1 MNESSKKNGW
11 QFIKFTLFSCTAGI
25 VQVVSFTFLAEIVKF
40 TYWPAYLI
48 ALVLSVLYNFTV
60 NRKFTFRATSNVPIA
75 MLKIFIYYCIFTP
88 ISTIGGDFLTET
100 WQWNYY
106 LVLAICMV
114 SNFITEFLVYKI
126 FVYPK
131 D

>member
-1 MNESSKKNGW
+1 MKKNKTMW

-25 VQVVSFTFLAEIVKF
+25 VQVISFTIFTEIVKF

-60 NRKFTFRATSNVPIA
+60 NRKFTFRQATNVPAA
-75 MLKIFIYYCIFTP
+75 MIKLLIYYSIFTP
-88 ISTIGGDFLTET
+88 ISTIGGDFLAET
-100 WQWNYY
+100 CDWNSY
-106 LVLAICMV
+106 LVLAICMI

-126 FVYPK
+126 FIFPK
-131 D
+131 K